1 MMILNFMV
9 GIGGVTSYTIRI
21 SATQS
26 YVPDEK
32 KGRFNGAFN
41 MLSTLGAL
49 AGEFAAGVLTLFMP
63 ERFVLLSAML
73 LCAAAALVLIGGR
86 RKYVAAIYNRTS

>member
-1 MMILNFMV
+1 MMLLCFIV

-41 MLSTLGAL
+41 MLSTIGAL
-49 AGEFAAGVLTLFMP
+49 AGEFTAGILSESFP
-63 ERFVLLSAML
+63 ERTVLLASML
-73 LCAAAALVLIGGR
+73 LCALAAVIFIGGG
-86 RKYVAAIYNRTS
+86 RKHVAAIYNRAE